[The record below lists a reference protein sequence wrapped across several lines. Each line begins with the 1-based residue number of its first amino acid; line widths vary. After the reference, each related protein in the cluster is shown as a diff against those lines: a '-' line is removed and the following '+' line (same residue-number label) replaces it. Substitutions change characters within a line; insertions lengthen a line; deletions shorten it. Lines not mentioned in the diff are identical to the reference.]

1 MSRTTITAPSIPA
14 RPIRPPRRAEKIGF
28 ALACLFAA
36 ACLVGMVYLRSMD
49 HTLPWDF
56 EAFYVAG
63 TILRAVGPA
72 RLYDVALQQHL
83 SAQLYPGQAFL
94 SYYHTPLEAL
104 LFWPLA
110 ALPFRLALLVWTA
123 LSLAALGLFLAGLRY
138 TGRRLHSP
146 FHFAFSFVVFALVTA
161 VLRRSQDTLLL
172 LPILLGGLLLL
183 ERGRETAAGAVL
195 GLGLYRFEVM
205 LPLLAIFALRRRWR
219 LVAGAAVVAALGLLA
234 SWALVGTAGLRAYVH
249 VLLMSGQVHGGWGGV
264 QPPYMPNLR
273 GLLVVLLGGLLPPR
287 LLLAVIVLA
296 SAALLLWAARE
307 CRGLD
312 HPADPRLPLH
322 YSIAITAALLASYHL
337 LMYTLVP
344 LIVVVFLDLAYC
356 SEQPGRLWWKMP
368 SLLLVPLLLLPHAA
382 ASGLVI
388 PYALGTPLL
397 GMLLALLARRARRL
411 VPGPAAP

>member
-1 MSRTTITAPSIPA
+1 MSRTSIGAPDTCA
-14 RPIRPPRRAEKIGF
+14 RRAPRTAAKIGF
-28 ALACLFAA
+28 ALACLFATA
-36 ACLVGMVYLRSMD
+36 ALLGGVYMSVGRNNG
-49 HTLPWDF
+49 PPDF
-56 EAFYVAG
+56 RMFYAAG
-63 TILRAVGPA
+63 LIARHYGPQH
-72 RLYDVALQQHL
+72 LYDPLLQQRIELAL
-83 SAQLYPGQAFL
+83 SSGAQLLVYN
-94 SYYHTPLEAL
+94 HTPLEAL

-110 ALPFRLALLVWTA
+110 ALPFRAALLAWSAVTLA
-123 LSLAALGLFLAGLRY
+123 VFAASLLGLRS
-138 TGRRLHSP
+138 TGRRLQSP
-146 FHFAFSFVVFALVTA
+146 FHVAFSIIAGLLLTA
-161 VLRRSQDTLLL
+161 VLSIGQDTTLL

-183 ERGRETAAGAVL
+183 QRGRETAAGAVL

-219 LVAGAAVVAALGLLA
+219 LVAGAAAVAALGLLA

-264 QPPYMPNLR
+264 IVPYMPNLR

-287 LLLAVIVLA
+287 LRVGVIVLA
-296 SAALLLWAARE
+296 SAALLLWAACE

-382 ASGLVI
+382 A
-388 PYALGTPLL
+388 
-397 GMLLALLARRARRL
+397 
-411 VPGPAAP
+411 

>member
-1 MSRTTITAPSIPA
+1 MSRTTIAAPTTSA
-14 RPIRPPRRAEKIGF
+14 RPSGPPRTAEKIGF

-36 ACLVGMVYLRSMD
+36 ACLLTIVYLQARD
-49 HTLPWDF
+49 QTVRWDF

-63 TILRAVGPA
+63 TILSTSGPA
-72 RLYDVALQQHL
+72 HLYDVALQQRL

-110 ALPFRLALLVWTA
+110 ALPFRIALMVWSAVSVLVFA
-123 LSLAALGLFLAGLRY
+123 IFLLLLRK

-146 FHFAFSFVVFALVTA
+146 FHFAFGLMAWMLLTA
-161 VLRRSQDTLLL
+161 VLSIGQDTTLL

-183 ERGRETAAGAVL
+183 QRGRETAAGAVL

-219 LVAGAAVVAALGLLA
+219 LVAGAAAVAALGLLG

-264 QPPYMPNLR
+264 IVPYMPNLR

-287 LLLAVIVLA
+287 LLVGVIVLA

-322 YSIAITAALLASYHL
+322 YSIAITAALLASYHAFPHSFVPL
-337 LMYTLVP
+337 ALVGFVELSEP
-344 LIVVVFLDLAYC
+344 SSSSAERWWTTALIVVAPALLGLGNL
-356 SEQPGRLWWKMP
+356 P
-368 SLLLVPLLLLPHAA
+368 LLV
-382 ASGLVI
+382 
-388 PYALGTPLL
+388 
-397 GMLLALLARRARRL
+397 LLALLARRARRL

>member
-1 MSRTTITAPSIPA
+1 MSRTTIAAPTTSA
-14 RPIRPPRRAEKIGF
+14 RQSGSPRRAEKIGF

-36 ACLVGMVYLRSMD
+36 GVLLGTVYLLGGQSRGVPDFKMLYSAGLIARSYG
-49 HTLPWDF
+49 LQ
-56 EAFYVAG
+56 
-63 TILRAVGPA
+63 
-72 RLYDVALQQHL
+72 RLYDPVLQQRLQLGL
-83 SAQLYPGQAFL
+83 SPGGRFL
-94 SYYHTPLEAL
+94 VYNHTPLEAL

-123 LSLAALGLFLAGLRY
+123 LSLAALGVFFVGLRY
-138 TGRRLHSP
+138 TGLRLHSP
-146 FHFAFSFVVFALVTA
+146 FHFAFGVIAFVPLTAALGVG
-161 VLRRSQDTLLL
+161 QDTTFL

-219 LVAGAAVVAALGLLA
+219 LVAGAAAVAALGLLG

-287 LLLAVIVLA
+287 LLEAVIVLA
-296 SAALLLWAARE
+296 SVALLLWAARE

-337 LMYTLVP
+337 HLYALTP
-344 LIVVVFLDLAYC
+344 LIVVAFIDAAFTSAEPARKGAMLATLLLIPLLLEPFAVGLGAHLTY
-356 SEQPGRLWWKMP
+356 GWGA
-368 SLLLVPLLLLPHAA
+368 LLLV
-382 ASGLVI
+382 GTMLVLKQT
-388 PYALGTPLL
+388 AQ
-397 GMLLALLARRARRL
+397 RL
-411 VPGPAAP
+411 VEAA

>member
-1 MSRTTITAPSIPA
+1 MSRTTIAAPSIPA
-14 RPIRPPRRAEKIGF
+14 RPSGSPRTAEKIGF

-36 ACLVGMVYLRSMD
+36 TCLLTIVYLQARD
-49 HTLPWDF
+49 QTVRWDF

-63 TILRAVGPA
+63 TILSTSGPA
-72 RLYDVALQQHL
+72 HLYDVALQQRL
-83 SAQLYPGQAFL
+83 SAQFYPGQAFL

-110 ALPFRLALLVWTA
+110 ALPFRIALMVWSAVSVLVFA
-123 LSLAALGLFLAGLRY
+123 IFLLLLRK

-146 FHFAFSFVVFALVTA
+146 FHFAFGLMAWMLLTA
-161 VLRRSQDTLLL
+161 VLSIGQDTTLL

-205 LPLLAIFALRRRWR
+205 LPLLAIFALRGLWR
-219 LVAGAAVVAALGLLA
+219 LVAGAAAVAALGLLG

-264 QPPYMPNLR
+264 IVPYMPNLR

-287 LLLAVIVLA
+287 LLVGVIVLA
-296 SAALLLWAARE
+296 SVALLLWAARE

-322 YSIAITAALLASYHL
+322 YSIAITAALLASYHAFPHSFAPL
-337 LMYTLVP
+337 ALVGFVSLSEP
-344 LIVVVFLDLAYC
+344 SSSSAERWWTTALIVVAPALLGLGNL
-356 SEQPGRLWWKMP
+356 P
-368 SLLLVPLLLLPHAA
+368 LLV
-382 ASGLVI
+382 
-388 PYALGTPLL
+388 
-397 GMLLALLARRARRL
+397 LLALLARRARRL

>member
-1 MSRTTITAPSIPA
+1 MSRTTITAPVTPA
-14 RPIRPPRRAEKIGF
+14 RPSGPPRRAEKIGF

-36 ACLVGMVYLRSMD
+36 ACLLTIVYLQARD
-49 HTLPWDF
+49 QTVRWDF

-63 TILRAVGPA
+63 TILSTSGPA
-72 RLYDVALQQHL
+72 HLYDVALQQRL
-83 SAQLYPGQAFL
+83 SAQLYPGHPFL
-94 SYYHTPLEAL
+94 IYNHTPLEAL

-110 ALPFRLALLVWTA
+110 ALPFRIALMVWSAVSVLVFA
-123 LSLAALGLFLAGLRY
+123 IFLLLLRK

-146 FHFAFSFVVFALVTA
+146 FHFAFGLMAWMLLTA
-161 VLRRSQDTLLL
+161 VLSIGQDTTLL

-183 ERGRETAAGAVL
+183 QRGRETAAGAVL

-219 LVAGAAVVAALGLLA
+219 LVAAAAAVAALGLLG

-264 QPPYMPNLR
+264 VPSMMPNLR

-287 LLLAVIVLA
+287 LLLAMIVLA
-296 SAALLLWAARE
+296 SVALLLWAARE

-322 YSIAITAALLASYHL
+322 YSIAITAALLASYHAFPHSFVPL
-337 LMYTLVP
+337 ALVGFVELSEP
-344 LIVVVFLDLAYC
+344 SSSSAERWWTTALIVVAPALLGLGNL
-356 SEQPGRLWWKMP
+356 P
-368 SLLLVPLLLLPHAA
+368 LLV
-382 ASGLVI
+382 
-388 PYALGTPLL
+388 
-397 GMLLALLARRARRL
+397 LLALLARRARRL